1 MTSSSPRRALPLI
14 AVAFCSATALRLCVP
29 VPVEVWAVIAALCL
43 LVGFVFGSRPT
54 AVTIA
59 VAGLFFAAGG
69 WRADAWNRLPT
80 DSVAH
85 LAGYRWTRLHGYV
98 YAVQTTGGLSS
109 VDVRAEQAETR
120 RESRTATGRIR
131 VYLPEGVAVPEYGS
145 AIAVEGRVRLPDD
158 AGNPGELPPGRYLR
172 RDNIVAV
179 MRADTISL
187 EEGRREYALIALA
200 LRSKRHLE
208 RGIAAT
214 STNPSTGLLRGLL
227 FSETAA
233 LPERDQTA
241 FRRSGVVHVLSTS
254 GLHVAVLAQIL
265 ALFWRAKSLKARKTR
280 ALVLV
285 LSTIFFT
292 LMTGLR
298 PAVVRAALVVGLA
311 YSAPLFRR
319 EADIWCAL
327 SAAALALVA
336 VSPANLIDPG
346 FQLSFSAAVC
356 LALWYRRV
364 AVSASGIIPRFERWA
379 GHLLSGSLVASLATS
394 VLSGLYFG
402 SLSLSAPVT
411 NLLVIPAVAPAML
424 LGLIQGALWPWAP
437 LVARTVGG
445 VNAWFTEW
453 ILAVVRF
460 ISGFRWSAL
469 DVWTIPVWFVVIWQI
484 ALLAVLWANR
494 FARGRE
500 VVRRA
505 WPPATAV
512 IFASLLWTSTA
523 PRPLQVVFLDVGQ
536 GDSILIRT
544 PSRKTVLVDT
554 GGTYRGEESGGYRAS
569 SDVGRRVLVPALS
582 RAGVKKV
589 DALII
594 THPHEDHA
602 GGAPEV
608 IRRFPVALFW
618 DPGGTD
624 TESPGYAATLQEI
637 KKRRIPK
644 QEPSH
649 GDRLELDSGVTITAL
664 RPEPGP
670 GTDVNNSSLILR
682 LTYGDTAFLLAGD
695 AEVKEEDRLL
705 ATGADIRADLLKVGH
720 HASAAA
726 CGSRFLRA
734 VGPESAVISVGLN
747 NGFGHPDR
755 ATLQRLSAAG
765 AEVYRTDR
773 DGGVLVTSD
782 GKRLRVRTSRWE
794 VP

>member
-14 AVAFCSATALRLCVP
+14 AVAFCSATGLRLCVP
-29 VPVEVWAVIAALCL
+29 VPVEAWAVVAAVCL
-43 LVGFVFGSRPT
+43 LFGFVFGARPM
-54 AVTIA
+54 AVTVA

-69 WRADAWNRLPT
+69 WRADAWNRLPA

-85 LAGYRWTRLHGYV
+85 LAGYRWTRLYGYV
-98 YAVQTTGGLSS
+98 YAVNPAGGLSS
-109 VDVRAEQAETR
+109 VDVRAERAETR
-120 RESRTATGRIR
+120 RGGCTASGRIR

-145 AIAVEGRVRLPDD
+145 AVAIEGRVRLPDD

-179 MRADTISL
+179 MRADTVSL
-187 EEGRREYALIALA
+187 EEGHRGNLLVALA

-285 LSTIFFT
+285 VSTVFFT

-364 AVSASGIIPRFERWA
+364 AVSATGIIPGFGRWA

-394 VLSGLYFG
+394 VLSALYFG
-402 SLSLSAPVT
+402 NLSLSAPVT

-424 LGLIQGALWPWAP
+424 LGLFQGALWPWAP
-437 LVARTVGG
+437 TAASAVGG

-453 ILAVVRF
+453 ILTVVRF

-469 DVWTIPVWFVVIWQI
+469 DVWTIPVWFVAVWQI
-484 ALLAVLWANR
+484 ALVAVLWANR

-500 VVRRA
+500 VTRRS
-505 WPPATAV
+505 WLSATAV
-512 IFASLLWTSTA
+512 ILAAFLWTTTA
-523 PRPLQVVFLDVGQ
+523 PKPLEAVFLDVGQ
-536 GDSILIRT
+536 GDAILIRT
-544 PSRKTVLVDT
+544 PARKTVLVDT
-554 GGTYRGEESGGYRAS
+554 GGTYRGEESVGSRAS
-569 SDVGRRVLVPALS
+569 SDVGRRILVPALS
-582 RAGVKKV
+582 RAGVNKI

-608 IRRFPVALFW
+608 LRRFRVNLFW
-618 DPGGTD
+618 DPGGAES
-624 TESPGYAATLQEI
+624 ESPGYAATRQEV
-637 KKRRIPK
+637 KRRRIPTRF
-644 QEPSH
+644 PVH
-649 GDRLELDSGVTITAL
+649 GDTLELDSGITLTAL

-670 GTDVNNSSLILR
+670 DTDVNNRSLILR
-682 LTYGDTAFLLAGD
+682 LTYKETAYLLAGD
-695 AEVKEEDRLL
+695 AEVEEEDRLL
-705 ATGADIRADLLKVGH
+705 ATGADIRADVLKVGH

-734 VGPESAVISVGLN
+734 VGPEFAVISVGLN

-765 AEVYRTDR
+765 AAVYRTDR
-773 DGGVLVTSD
+773 DGGVVVTSD
-782 GKRLRVRTSRWE
+782 GKRIGTRTSRWE

>member
-14 AVAFCSATALRLCVP
+14 AVAFCSATALRLYVP
-29 VPVEVWAVIAALCL
+29 VPVEVWAVIAAMCL
-43 LVGFVFGSRPT
+43 LFGFVFGARPT

-69 WRADAWNRLPT
+69 WQADVWNRLPA

-85 LAGYRWTRLHGYV
+85 LAKYRWTRLHGTV
-98 YAVQTTGGLSS
+98 YAVQTTRGIPS

-120 RESRTATGRIR
+120 RENCKATGRIR

-145 AIAVEGRVRLPDD
+145 AIAVEGRVRLPDN

-172 RDNIVAV
+172 RNNIVAV
-179 MRADTISL
+179 MRGDRISHK
-187 EEGRREYALIALA
+187 EGHRGNALIALA

-208 RGIAAT
+208 RGITAT
-214 STNPSTGLLRGLL
+214 STNPSIGLLRGLL

-241 FRRSGVVHVLSTS
+241 FQRSGVVHVLSTS

-285 LSTIFFT
+285 LSTVFFT

-327 SAAALALVA
+327 SAAALVLVA

-356 LALWYRRV
+356 LALWYRQN
-364 AVSASGIIPRFERWA
+364 AVSTSGIIARLGRWT

-394 VLSGLYFG
+394 VLSALYFG

-424 LGLIQGALWPWAP
+424 LGLVQGTLWPWAP
-437 LVARTVGG
+437 AVACVVGG
-445 VNAWFTEW
+445 VNTWFTGW
-453 ILAVVRF
+453 ILTVVRF

-469 DVWTIPVWFVVIWQI
+469 DVWTIPVWFVAVWQI
-484 ALLAVLWANR
+484 ALPAMLWANR
-494 FARGRE
+494 FARGRK
-500 VVRRA
+500 VIRRA
-505 WPPATAV
+505 WLPVTAV
-512 IFASLLWTSTA
+512 ILAAFLWTSTG
-523 PRPLQVVFLDVGQ
+523 PKPLEVVFLDVGQ
-536 GDSILIRT
+536 GDAILIRT
-544 PSRKTVLVDT
+544 PARKTVLVDT
-554 GGTYRGEESGGYRAS
+554 GGTYRREKSVGFRAS

-582 RAGVKKV
+582 RAGVKKI
-589 DALII
+589 DALVI

-608 IRRFPVALFW
+608 IRHFPVVLFW

-624 TESPGYAATLQEI
+624 SESPGYTATHQEL

-649 GDRLELDSGVTITAL
+649 GDRLELDSGITITAL

-670 GTDVNNSSLILR
+670 ETDVNNSSLILR

-695 AEVKEEDRLL
+695 AEVEEEDRLL
-705 ATGADIRADLLKVGH
+705 ATGADIRADVLKVGH

-734 VGPESAVISVGLN
+734 VGPEFAVISVGLN

-755 ATLQRLSAAG
+755 ATLQRLSAVGSAI
-765 AEVYRTDR
+765 YRTDR
-773 DGGVLVTSD
+773 DGGVVVTSD